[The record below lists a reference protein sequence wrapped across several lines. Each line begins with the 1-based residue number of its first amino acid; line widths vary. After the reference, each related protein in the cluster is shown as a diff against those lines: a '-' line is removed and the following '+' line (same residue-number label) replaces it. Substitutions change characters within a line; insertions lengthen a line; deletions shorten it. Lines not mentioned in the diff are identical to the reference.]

1 MTDSRSLQI
10 KQSRKFW
17 MRWRVR
23 LGYPVAVVFL
33 VLAKPDPR
41 WIGIG
46 GIVAAFGLLVRGAAS
61 GHLWKDEELAITGPY
76 AVTRN
81 PLYLG
86 SAFLAAGFI
95 IAGHSL
101 WAGLIVGV
109 YFAVFYYAVIRNEEA
124 DLRRRFGAAFDEYA
138 ARTPLFFPSIRAPRS
153 DGLPDYPSANA
164 FSWAQYQ
171 RNREYQALLGTIAG
185 LGIVW
190 LRMWIRMRFG
200 Y

>member
-1 MTDSRSLQI
+1 
-10 KQSRKFW
+10 

-33 VLAKPDPR
+33 VLARPIPR
-41 WIGIG
+41 AIMIG
-46 GIVAAFGLLVRGAAS
+46 GLVATFGLLVRGLAS
-61 GHLWKDEELAITGPY
+61 GHLRKDEELATTGPY

-81 PLYLG
+81 PLYFG

-95 IAGHSL
+95 VAGHSL

-124 DLRRRFGAAFDEYA
+124 DLRKRFGAVFEGYA
-138 ARTPLFFPSIRAPRS
+138 ARTPLFFPGLHAPR
-153 DGLPDYPSANA
+153 DATPPDARANA
-164 FSWAQYQ
+164 FSWPQYR

-185 LGIVW
+185 LGVVW